1 MLHRCEKVEQFLFV
15 VSVEKLQCQLFIIYL
30 FFLIGF
36 YNIVLLTFFIV
47 ILEDAN
53 PKVQII
59 ICNINL

>member
-1 MLHRCEKVEQFLFV
+1 MEQFLFV